1 MNEAAGFFL
10 IYFSNFRIEIK
21 KIKKNQVAEEI
32 IKDLVG
38 VISCGSETKADIS
51 WLRKPI

>member
-10 IYFSNFRIEIK
+10 IYFSKFSL
-21 KIKKNQVAEEI
+21 NQVAEEI